1 MFLSP
6 LFSHPVRLAI
16 GRLALV
22 AAVLSPLSH
31 GQATNVQGQSYIV
44 ATTAG
49 QVRGLARATG
59 GAGFFG
65 IPYAEPP
72 VGDLRW
78 QAPEPKKSWTDI
90 RDVTSFGAPC
100 AQPVQGDWNRHDAEK
115 GQEDC
120 LYLNVIAPVWPPA
133 TTQPLP
139 VMVWIHGGANVG
151 GSGGGSLYNDGTL
164 ANHGVIVVTINYR
177 LGIFGFFAHPELT
190 RESPHHASGN
200 YGLMDQI
207 LALHWVRDNI
217 AHFGGDPDNI
227 TIFGQSAGSMDAG
240 ALMTSPLA
248 RGLFQKVIAESGAAV
263 SFGPPPL
270 SKAEQL
276 GEQYSSSFTIPS
288 GQKPIAYLRSLPAQ
302 ELIAKAASSQASP
315 ITPDVDGY
323 VLTHSPAQVFQAGN
337 EAPVPLLIGTTSRE
351 FGSTQTPDQTR
362 KLIEGVAGQYTP
374 QFLAA
379 YGLSGNGQGK
389 DDPLYGSPASQY
401 SADSGFHCPIT
412 AEALWHR
419 DAHRPTYEYEL
430 DHAIPGQEAE
440 GAVHSADLPYVF
452 GYFPMA
458 GNLAGPFGPIDKH
471 LAELVQ
477 TYWTNFAKTG
487 NPNSADLPV
496 WPVLDK
502 TQRYLIFAKDGQAVI
517 SNGPL
522 RGAQCDL
529 YRRVLEDKLEKP
541 Q

>member
-1 MFLSP
+1 M
-6 LFSHPVRLAI
+6 
-16 GRLALV
+16 
-22 AAVLSPLSH
+22 
-31 GQATNVQGQSYIV
+31 
-44 ATTAG
+44 
-49 QVRGLARATG
+49 RGLARAAG

-78 QAPEPKKSWTDI
+78 QAPEPKRPWTGV
-90 RDVTSFGAPC
+90 RDVNSFAAPC
-100 AQPVQGDWNRHDAEK
+100 AQPVLGDWNRHDAEK
-115 GQEDC
+115 SQEDC
-120 LYLNVIAPVWPPA
+120 LYLNVIAPVWPA
-133 TTQPLP
+133 GRPLP
-139 VMVWIHGGANVG
+139 VMLWLHGGANVG

-217 AHFGGDPDNI
+217 AHFGGDPENI
-227 TIFGQSAGSMDAG
+227 TIFGQSAGSMDAS

-248 RGLFQKVIAESGAAV
+248 RGLFHKAIAESGAAV

-270 SKAEQL
+270 NRAEQL
-276 GEQYSSSFTIPS
+276 GDQFASSFAIPS
-288 GQKPIAYLRSLPAQ
+288 GQNPMAYLRGLPAQ
-302 ELIAKAASSQASP
+302 ELIAKAADAHPSP
-315 ITPDVDGY
+315 ITPTVDGY
-323 VLTHSPAQVFQAGN
+323 VLKRTPSQVFKVGD

-351 FGSTQTPDQTR
+351 LGGSETIDEVR
-362 KLIEGVAGQYTP
+362 KAIEDVAGQNAP
-374 QFLAA
+374 QFLAVYDLA
-379 YGLSGNGQGK
+379 GNGKGK
-389 DDPLYGSPASQY
+389 VDPLYGPVASQF
-401 SADSGFHCPIT
+401 SADNGFHCPIT
-412 AEALWHR
+412 TEALWHSEAR
-419 DAHRPTYEYEL
+419 RPTYEYEL
-430 DHAIPGQEAE
+430 DHAIPGQEAQ

-452 GYFPMA
+452 GYFPIV
-458 GNLAGPFGPIDKH
+458 GNISGPFGPIDKH

-487 NPNSADLPV
+487 NPNSADLPA
-496 WPVLDK
+496 WPMLDK
-502 TQRYLIFAKDGQAVI
+502 SQRYLIFTEDGQAVV

-522 RGAQCDL
+522 RRAQCDV
-529 YRRVLEDKLEKP
+529 YRRVLEHKMDGS